1 MNSERPV
8 RVGLGTDLGAGTS
21 FSALQT
27 LNEAYKIAQ
36 MNGYPLSAGHAFY
49 LATRGSARALY
60 LEDTVGS
67 IAVGM
72 EADLA
77 VMDLNST
84 PIIEYRMKYV
94 KDFNEAL
101 FVLMTMGD
109 DRAIR
114 ATYVAGDLAYER
126 E

>member
-1 MNSERPV
+1 M
-8 RVGLGTDLGAGTS
+8 TS
-21 FSALQT
+21 STSAPTSAL
-27 LNEAYKIAQ
+27 LNEAYKISQ

-49 LATRGSARALY
+49 LATRGSASALY
-60 LEDTVGS
+60 LEDKIGS

-72 EADLA
+72 EADIA

-114 ATYVAGDLAYER
+114 ATYVAGELAYER
-126 E
+126 GESSR